1 MVSLRGRH
9 KRTPIALDIGASG
22 IRAVQ
27 LIRSGDRHVVAS
39 AACCECQ
46 PNGSMDGDAVR
57 QSAGHIEKC
66 LRMVVFRGRRA
77 VVALNPPTVEFH
89 SLELPPTVLE
99 NHSPETVRVVRHE
112 VERLANSPSDSV
124 ETGHWALPSTQVS
137 APNAIGVAAP
147 NDILADMLRTCSKAG
162 LECVRID
169 TGPTALARFAATLT
183 PIVADAV
190 CGVLDVG
197 YDEAR
202 LVLCVGDVPVLV
214 RRAGPGGRAWTERI
228 ADSLQLSARAAEVHK
243 REHGIALTR
252 RVGRRA
258 EDAAPG
264 NEIASILLGVL
275 RSQLKDLASE
285 IKRSYEYVLS
295 CYPGRDVRDLV
306 LVGGGAAM
314 GNLPEYLGEALG
326 ITVRRASDYIDSESC
341 RLCHKSRERQK
352 LEALASAIGLAAGS

>member
-1 MVSLRGRH
+1 MVSLRSRR

-27 LIRSGDRHVVAS
+27 LIQSGDRYIVAS
-39 AACCECQ
+39 AASCECQ
-46 PNGSMDGDAVR
+46 PNGSMEGDAV
-57 QSAGHIEKC
+57 QPSAGHIEKC
-66 LRMVVFRGRRA
+66 LRMVEFRGRQA
-77 VVALNPPTVEFH
+77 VVALNPPAAEFH
-89 SLELPPTVLE
+89 SLDLPPTVLE
-99 NHSPETVRVVRHE
+99 NHSSDTVQVVRHE
-112 VERLANSPSDSV
+112 VQRLANSPSDSV
-124 ETGHWALPSTQVS
+124 ETDHWALPSTQVS

-147 NDILADMLRTCSKAG
+147 HGILVGMLRTCSEAG

-183 PIVADAV
+183 PTVAEAV

-197 YDEAR
+197 YGEAR
-202 LVLCVGDVPVLV
+202 LVLCVGGVPVLV

-228 ADSLQLSARAAEVHK
+228 TDSLQLSARAAEVHK
-243 REHGIALTR
+243 REHGIALTG

-258 EDAAPG
+258 EEAAPG
-264 NEIASILLGVL
+264 NQIASILLGAL
-275 RSQLKDLASE
+275 RSQLKELASE

-314 GNLPEYLGEALG
+314 GNLPEYLGGALG
-326 ITVRRASDYIDSESC
+326 ITVRRASDYMDRESC
-341 RLCHKSRERQK
+341 RLCHNSGDRQR